1 MLQNPIVLSRPK
13 LNKGKVTFCE
23 HKQALSVSYERN
35 PIVEKTDPFDSLELC
50 YGTAN
55 GTVRVLVQS
64 PEHNTYGL
72 RSLQLLQ
79 TYKGFDAK
87 FFT

>member
-1 MLQNPIVLSRPK
+1 MCWNLSS
-13 LNKGKVTFCE
+13 
-23 HKQALSVSYERN
+23 ALSVSYEKS
-35 PIVEKTDPFDSLELC
+35 PTVGDKSDPFDNPFDNLELC

-64 PEHNTYGL
+64 PEHITYGL

-79 TYKGFDAK
+79 TYKVRK
-87 FFT
+87 KKHVNPK

>member
-1 MLQNPIVLSRPK
+1 MKFSFWNAFFGQALWS
-13 LNKGKVTFCE
+13 
-23 HKQALSVSYERN
+23 ALSVSYERN
-35 PIVEKTDPFDSLELC
+35 PVVEKIDPFDSLELC

-64 PEHNTYGL
+64 PEHNTYG

-79 TYKGFDAK
+79 TYKGIECQTSHWK
-87 FFT
+87 KSLLRKY